1 MGLQIISRALFIST
15 LIFCTRAVCAQD
27 IRIAVVGSMTGPL
40 AESGD
45 ENKRGAELAA
55 KDINAGAAST
65 AEGLSSALRTT
76 PAIRNKPF
84 QSPIMSSVSRSP
96 LWTATPARTL
106 LFLLPQ
112 SMPSI
117 ACL

>member
-55 KDINAGAAST
+55 KDINAAG
-65 AEGLSSALRTT
+65 GVNGRRIVGTT